1 MEPAT
6 LLLKDSFS
14 RAFLGAGLKAPD
26 GIFEALAARYGE
38 PVRAYH
44 TLQHIA
50 EGLGHLKAVKVVP
63 PELPIAWWFHD
74 AIYDP
79 KRSDNEEKS
88 AAWAAAVLGKT
99 PLAAKVSAAI
109 LATKAGAYAADP
121 TARLIVDIDIA
132 ILAAPEPRYSE
143 AAAQIRQ
150 EYAYL
155 SEADYRTFRL
165 KVLRGFSGRAFI
177 YQSPEF
183 RTLETRARKNLERE
197 LNAQIVRKK

>member
-26 GIFEALAARYGE
+26 GVFEALAARYGE
-38 PVRAYH
+38 PGRVYH

-50 EGLGHLKAVKVVP
+50 EGLGHLKAVKVMP

-88 AAWAAAVLGKT
+88 AAWAVAVLGKT
-99 PLAAKVSAAI
+99 ALAAKVNAAI

-121 TARLIVDIDIA
+121 AARLIVDIDIA

-155 SEADYRTFRL
+155 NEADYRGFRL

-197 LNAQIVRKK
+197 LNAMMTRKK

>member
-6 LLLKDSFS
+6 LLLKDGFS
-14 RAFLGAGLKAPD
+14 RAFIGAGLKAPE
-26 GIFEALAARYGE
+26 GVFEALAARYGD
-38 PVRAYH
+38 PSRAYH

-50 EGLGHLKAVKVVP
+50 EGLGHLKAVKSVP
-63 PELPIAWWFHD
+63 PEVPIAWWFHD

-88 AAWAAAVLGKT
+88 AVWATAVLGKT

-109 LATKAGAYAADP
+109 LATKAGAFAADP
-121 TARLIVDIDIA
+121 AARLMADIDIA
-132 ILAAPEPRYSE
+132 VLAAPEPRYSE

-150 EYAYL
+150 EYAFL
-155 SEADYRTFRL
+155 SEADYRTHRL
-165 KVLRGFSGRAFI
+165 KVLRGISGRAFI

-183 RTLETRARKNLERE
+183 RQLETRARKNLERE
-197 LNAQIVRKK
+197 INSLFLRK

>member
-26 GIFEALAARYGE
+26 GVFEALAARYGE

-50 EGLGHLKAVKVVP
+50 EGLGHLKAVRYVP
-63 PELPIAWWFHD
+63 PEVPIAWWFHD

-88 AAWAAAVLGKT
+88 AAWATAVLGKT

-109 LATKAGAYAADP
+109 LATKVGAYASDTA
-121 TARLIVDIDIA
+121 ARLVTDVDLA
-132 ILAAPEPRYSE
+132 ILAAPEPRFSE
-143 AAAQIRQ
+143 YQAQIRR
-150 EYAYL
+150 EYSFVA
-155 SEADYRTFRL
+155 EADYRRERL
-165 KVLRGFSGRAFI
+165 KVLRSYSDRAFI

-183 RTLETRARKNLERE
+183 RQLETRARKNIERE
-197 LNAQIVRKK
+197 ISAQIVRKR

>member
-1 MEPAT
+1 MDT

-14 RAFLGAGLKAPD
+14 RAFVGAGLKAPD
-26 GIFEALAARYGE
+26 GVFEALAARYSE
-38 PVRAYH
+38 PGRAYH

-50 EGLGHLKAVKVVP
+50 EGLGHLKNVRYVS
-63 PELPIAWWFHD
+63 PEVPIAWWFHD

-79 KRSDNEEKS
+79 KRTDNEEKS

-99 PLAAKVSAAI
+99 PLAAKVNAAI
-109 LATKAGAYAADP
+109 LATKAGAFAADP
-121 TARLIVDIDIA
+121 AARLMVDIDIA

-155 SEADYRTFRL
+155 NEADYKAFRL
-165 KVLRGFSGRAFI
+165 KVLRSFSGRAFI

-183 RTLETRARKNLERE
+183 RSLETRARKNLERE
-197 LNAQIVRKK
+197 INAQIVRKK